1 VRESPTAEGGY
12 GASVANQHAQ
22 CDETSESASPE
33 SADSAVT
40 KQQSGPSDGA
50 KAGSLIAAPNPES
63 PKTPPAGEG
72 AAAFFDID
80 NTVIRGASIFALA
93 RGLLKEDILKR
104 SDMLGFA
111 WKQAKFLLAG
121 TEDLDDIAKVQESA
135 LAIVKGRTVDEMREI
150 SRDVFDEYMA
160 DKVFPGTIALANF
173 HQEAGQRV
181 WLVSATPIEVA
192 EIIAD
197 KLGLSGAIGTR
208 SEIDKG
214 VYTGRLIGHPV
225 HGQAKADAVRA
236 LAKREDLDLA
246 RCSAYSD
253 SANDI
258 PMLSLVG
265 NPCAINPDHKLRMHA
280 QIEGWQ
286 IRDFRSTRFALKVG
300 VPSAAVAGAILG
312 ATVGSIVTSRV
323 IRAKATTR

>member
-1 VRESPTAEGGY
+1 M
-12 GASVANQHAQ
+12 ANQQ
-22 CDETSESASPE
+22 
-33 SADSAVT
+33 
-40 KQQSGPSDGA
+40 QQSDATDENAGLTGSNSVNSAATAANPAPEPDSHVA
-50 KAGSLIAAPNPES
+50 AGSLILGSHADSTGAAPG
-63 PKTPPAGEG
+63 PARADDPH

-121 TEDLDDIAKVQESA
+121 TEDLDDIAKIQESA
-135 LAIVKGRTVDEMREI
+135 LTIVKGRSVREMREL

-160 DKVFPGTIALANF
+160 DKVFPGTIALTKF

-192 EIIAD
+192 EVIAD

-208 SEIDKG
+208 SEIDNG
-214 VYTGRLIGHPV
+214 VYTGRLIGYPV
-225 HGQAKADAVRA
+225 HGEAKADAVRA
-236 LAKREDLDLA
+236 LAKRENLDLA

-286 IRDFRSTRFALKVG
+286 IRDFRSSRMALKVG
-300 VPSAAVAGAILG
+300 VPSAAVAGVILG
-312 ATVGSIVTSRV
+312 AVVGAIVTAHYKNSRV
-323 IRAKATTR
+323 

>member
-1 VRESPTAEGGY
+1 MRESPTAKGGY
-12 GASVANQHAQ
+12 GASVANQYAQ
-22 CDETSESASPE
+22 SDGSPE
-33 SADSAVT
+33 ILTPTEAFAI
-40 KQQSGPSDGA
+40 
-50 KAGSLIAAPNPES
+50 GSLIAAPNPDS
-63 PKTPPAGEG
+63 PNAVQHDPR

-121 TEDLDDIAKVQESA
+121 TEDLDDIAKIQESA
-135 LAIVKGRTVDEMREI
+135 LGIVKGRSVEEMREI

-160 DKVFPGTIALANF
+160 DKVFPGTIALTKF
-173 HQEAGQRV
+173 HQDAGQRV

-192 EIIAD
+192 EVIAD

-208 SEIDKG
+208 SEIDGG
-214 VYTGRLIGHPV
+214 VYTGRLIGYPV
-225 HGQAKADAVRA
+225 HGEAKADAVRA
-236 LAKREDLDLA
+236 LAKRENLDLA

-286 IRDFRSTRFALKVG
+286 IRDFRSTRLALKVG

-312 ATVGSIVTSRV
+312 AVVGSLVTARV
-323 IRAKATTR
+323 VGPKSAAR